1 MKRLVMLPDRSRLA
15 LCALAVATA
24 GCALPAGWVPAE
36 IAVAFAGSA
45 RWRKKC
51 AAIWLRPALWTQAK
65 ITVVTNGNGI
75 EFLLEGAKDKN
86 GNPYEI
92 VVQDLKGKGVDF
104 RVCNNTLVTRKIDP
118 SKVIPEAIVVPSG
131 VAEAAKLLENTFRLV
146 NIGLVNEFAKLCI
159 ISGIRT
165 HYLMQTARP
174 R

>member
-1 MKRLVMLPDRSRLA
+1 MQGRLRTTAAALVGSVALMATPVAPLAQSTTAAGTTATSGQIKTVYHMTNGLEEASRGLGNIRNHLA
-15 LCALAVATA
+15 ADPT
-24 GCALPAGWVPAE
+24 
-36 IAVAFAGSA
+36 
-45 RWRKKC
+45 
-51 AAIWLRPALWTQAK
+51 AK

-131 VAEAAKLLENTFRLV
+131 VAEAAKLQAREGYV
-146 NIGLVNEFAKLCI
+146 
-159 ISGIRT
+159 
-165 HYLMQTARP
+165 YLRP
-174 R
+174 